1 MFYKLSIITFWIF
14 LIPLGISCA
23 TAVVFFQ
30 NTLYIA
36 FNFIIILTVAAAI
49 VFCLKAEFL
58 AYTILIV
65 YIGAIAILFLFV
77 IMMLNLNLTSLA
89 VFSTWELCIAFFL
102 VVKVLLVSKV
112 MLIPA
117 VLSYLGKGLIWPN
130 FWDKSNIALFGRQ
143 SLFESSLYSPTTQI
157 EILAQLLY
165 VDFYYLFLIVG
176 IILLVAMVVALVL
189 TTSKNLLEK

>member
-1 MFYKLSIITFWIF
+1 MFNKLSITTFWIF
-14 LIPLGISCA
+14 LMPLGISCA

-102 VVKVLLVSKV
+102 VVKTLLVSKV
-112 MLIPA
+112 MLIPT

-130 FWDKSNIALFGRQ
+130 FWDKSNIALVESQ
-143 SLFESSLYSPTTQI
+143 SIFESSLYSPTAQI

-176 IILLVAMVVALVL
+176 IILLVAMVGALVL